1 MHDLDFLE
9 PTNVA
14 EASRMAADLG
24 EDARFIA
31 GGTALML
38 ALRQRLLGP
47 CTLVSLARLDALRG
61 ISVDAQGQL
70 HIGAL
75 SLHAQVAQ
83 SEIVREHSPVLA
95 QMASQ
100 VANPQVRNQG
110 TLGGNLCYADPATD
124 PACCLLAL
132 DARIVLVSF
141 RGKRELPLSEFL
153 VDYFT
158 TAIEPDELVLEI
170 IVPPASVNVRSSY
183 ARFLRTAAE
192 HRPMVSVA
200 ARVQVDHGVCTTA
213 TIVIGAAVAVASRVQ
228 AAELCLAGQAPSLER
243 IYEAA
248 ASAAASITALDD
260 LRGSQAYRRQMVQVQ
275 VKRTLAELFELN
287 LER

>member
-9 PTNVA
+9 PSCVQ

-24 EDARFIA
+24 ENARFIA

-38 ALRQRLLGP
+38 ALRQRMLGP
-47 CTLVSLARLDALRG
+47 IHLLSLARLDDLRG

-75 SLHAQVAQ
+75 SLHAEMAA
-83 SEIVREHSPVLA
+83 SDTVRRHTPMLA
-95 QMASQ
+95 EMAAQ

-132 DARIVLVSF
+132 QARVVLVSH
-141 RGKRELPLSEFL
+141 RGHRELPLREFL

-158 TAIEPDELVLEI
+158 TAIEADELVREI
-170 IVPPASVNVRSSY
+170 IVPAWPSGMRGHY

-192 HRPMVSVA
+192 HRPIVSVA
-200 ARVQVDHGVCTTA
+200 ALAQTERGICTQA
-213 TIVIGAAVAVASRVQ
+213 RIVIGAAVAVASHVQEAERLLTGHAPSQERIEQ
-228 AAELCLAGQAPSLER
+228 AA
-243 IYEAA
+243 AA
-248 ASAAASITALDD
+248 AAASIAPLDD
-260 LRGSQAYRRQMVQVQ
+260 LRASAEYRRQMVKVQ
-275 VKRTLAELFELN
+275 VRRTLARLLDLGEE
-287 LER
+287 